1 MSLPPAAM
9 PNHARTRRR
18 WVPRTFACAIMAA
31 VLTFP
36 VAGWAAWA
44 DSEFEEKPAKESE
57 VTLPAFP
64 QAENLIPFEG
74 SATTDNKYMVDS
86 ASLSVSNDSVVRY
99 TLVIV
104 SSSGAR
110 NVSYEAMNCLTSERR
125 LYALGHSDE
134 TWSRA
139 RSDQWVKIQDNTVNR
154 HYAELYTNYFCPIG
168 MTLRN
173 ADEARQVLRRG
184 GHPSVRQH

>member
-1 MSLPPAAM
+1 MSLPPATM
-9 PNHARTRRR
+9 KKHTHSRRR
-18 WVPRTFACAIMAA
+18 LVRRTVASVLMTAA
-31 VLTFP
+31 LTFP
-36 VAGWAAWA
+36 VAGGAASA

-57 VTLPAFP
+57 VTLPPFP
-64 QAENLIPFEG
+64 QAENLLPFEG

-86 ASLSVSNDSVVRY
+86 ESLSVGNDGVVRF

-104 SSSGAR
+104 SSAGAQ

-125 LYALGHSDE
+125 LYALGHSDK

-139 RSDQWVKIQDNTVNR
+139 RSDQWLKIRDNTVNR

-168 MTLRN
+168 LPLRN
-173 ADEARQVLRRG
+173 TDEARQVLRRG
-184 GHPSVRQH
+184 GHPSIRQH